1 MAAPTQEAKLF
12 WSEFQARYPEG
23 AERVQQQVE
32 KEHAEKRRAQ
42 GGLGELREACR
53 TFFKSVSHEGL
64 LEVCARLD
72 YASTE
77 AQELCYE
84 PRAGQYVVKGSGGLW
99 PEGGPQTKLEA
110 MIDCRAVFDEL
121 RLAVFLRCPCLV
133 EVESSLRGSD
143 IDKEACQAMAAA
155 VAAFREAPQQTT
167 GHTGSFLSEASATY
181 LAIVQDPSYYFSCD
195 EIALIARERGLNVI
209 LAKELGRKQWV
220 AEAVV
225 HSGAGPFQAILLRG
239 ASGAGHVRT
248 HFERLQ
254 RVANAGVADL
264 TTERRHWWK
273 CRVCSATFSS
283 SILVPEGGVCCG
295 HPVEEGVQQAGGPA
309 GDAHAATLGQG
320 PATPC
325 EEPDARL
332 PIPEWALPALRR
344 KVTEVAAEEADA
356 DSRSEAGSGPT
367 EAAGLQDSGAERS
380 GKPKREK
387 LPFAHGTDGTCEFE
401 RAVDLVLET
410 YRSGG
415 AVHAVELEALPFAA
429 LGQRLQDLVAAYEI
443 DGIGSTEAVW
453 LQPMIWQASF
463 LPLAVL
469 VEAWSR
475 ATGLPALFYMD
486 AFHGLLLGLLHKDI
500 TTDVAGFKC
509 RSRYW
514 AVGTAQPGSGKSP
527 AVDPMVEALQEV
539 LEQHPDLAAGEA
551 WDKFH
556 ICDPKTHCAT
566 VDKLRDADGYLTV
579 VAGEG
584 GPLLCPS
591 WPSSATW
598 NQTTHVNLQRFLNSA
613 NGGSVPWE
621 NAIERKG
628 KKQAMEEQVRASPN
642 VPGDRTNVSIVLFQ
656 QCSVF
661 SNWWAAGELK
671 QAIGLPQRCVF
682 SFGAVREPG
691 PPWLQGFESEVVI
704 PLLKRGFLWILK
716 TLGPK
721 APLSDRT
728 PGLSWRLGSVCRDVF
743 WR

>member
-1 MAAPTQEAKLF
+1 MAVESLSRSLACNSCVHAAILRESWWHELAVPAASGEAPTQEAKLF

-99 PEGGPQTKLEA
+99 P
-110 MIDCRAVFDEL
+110 
-121 RLAVFLRCPCLV
+121 
-133 EVESSLRGSD
+133 
-143 IDKEACQAMAAA
+143 
-155 VAAFREAPQQTT
+155 
-167 GHTGSFLSEASATY
+167 
-181 LAIVQDPSYYFSCD
+181 
-195 EIALIARERGLNVI
+195 
-209 LAKELGRKQWV
+209 
-220 AEAVV
+220 
-225 HSGAGPFQAILLRG
+225 
-239 ASGAGHVRT
+239 
-248 HFERLQ
+248 
-254 RVANAGVADL
+254 
-264 TTERRHWWK
+264 
-273 CRVCSATFSS
+273 
-283 SILVPEGGVCCG
+283 
-295 HPVEEGVQQAGGPA
+295 
-309 GDAHAATLGQG
+309 
-320 PATPC
+320 
-325 EEPDARL
+325 
-332 PIPEWALPALRR
+332 
-344 KVTEVAAEEADA
+344 
-356 DSRSEAGSGPT
+356 
-367 EAAGLQDSGAERS
+367 
-380 GKPKREK
+380 
-387 LPFAHGTDGTCEFE
+387 
-401 RAVDLVLET
+401 
-410 YRSGG
+410 
-415 AVHAVELEALPFAA
+415 VELEALPFAA

>member
-1 MAAPTQEAKLF
+1 M
-12 WSEFQARYPEG
+12 
-23 AERVQQQVE
+23 
-32 KEHAEKRRAQ
+32 
-42 GGLGELREACR
+42 
-53 TFFKSVSHEGL
+53 
-64 LEVCARLD
+64 
-72 YASTE
+72 
-77 AQELCYE
+77 
-84 PRAGQYVVKGSGGLW
+84 
-99 PEGGPQTKLEA
+99 
-110 MIDCRAVFDEL
+110 
-121 RLAVFLRCPCLV
+121 
-133 EVESSLRGSD
+133 
-143 IDKEACQAMAAA
+143 
-155 VAAFREAPQQTT
+155 
-167 GHTGSFLSEASATY
+167 
-181 LAIVQDPSYYFSCD
+181 
-195 EIALIARERGLNVI
+195 
-209 LAKELGRKQWV
+209 
-220 AEAVV
+220 
-225 HSGAGPFQAILLRG
+225 
-239 ASGAGHVRT
+239 
-248 HFERLQ
+248 
-254 RVANAGVADL
+254 
-264 TTERRHWWK
+264 
-273 CRVCSATFSS
+273 
-283 SILVPEGGVCCG
+283 
-295 HPVEEGVQQAGGPA
+295 
-309 GDAHAATLGQG
+309 
-320 PATPC
+320 
-325 EEPDARL
+325 
-332 PIPEWALPALRR
+332 
-344 KVTEVAAEEADA
+344 
-356 DSRSEAGSGPT
+356 
-367 EAAGLQDSGAERS
+367 
-380 GKPKREK
+380 
-387 LPFAHGTDGTCEFE
+387 
-401 RAVDLVLET
+401 
-410 YRSGG
+410 
-415 AVHAVELEALPFAA
+415 
-429 LGQRLQDLVAAYEI
+429 
-443 DGIGSTEAVW
+443 
-453 LQPMIWQASF
+453 QPMIWQASF

-743 WR
+743 WRYRLKCFDANQKTHFGETFASGVNKSAYWVGTVALLGTLMEQLWPAMCSPAAAVEPWSGELSSASFKMAATFFHNRFLYGLAVLEVDMRRRARAATLRKKVVHEARLFV